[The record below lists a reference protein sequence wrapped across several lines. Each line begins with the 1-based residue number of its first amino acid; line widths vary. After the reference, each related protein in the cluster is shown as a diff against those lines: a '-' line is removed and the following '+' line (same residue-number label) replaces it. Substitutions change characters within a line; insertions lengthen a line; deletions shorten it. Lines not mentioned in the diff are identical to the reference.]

1 MACNSINNIAFDFVY
16 LWFDVGRPVA
26 SKAEHPVRL
35 IEMEKFDKNLG
46 LSLCYYRVTYPLISV
61 LSHHRTNISRV
72 NGCSL
77 RNTKRIENILKK
89 HFFHRGPIEDIF
101 SSRVIISDGNLFFW
115 CLIITNPCLVFQDNH
130 NRAISF
136 VKLLKEI
143 VWRDTF
149 REVNDKG
156 KLQWWFMENSSSS
169 FVRYRLYFCFIDT

>member
-46 LSLCYYRVTYPLISV
+46 LFLCYYRVTYPLISV

-115 CLIITNPCLVFQDNH
+115 YLIITNPCLVFQDNR

-149 REVNDKG
+149 REV
-156 KLQWWFMENSSSS
+156 QW
-169 FVRYRLYFCFIDT
+169 